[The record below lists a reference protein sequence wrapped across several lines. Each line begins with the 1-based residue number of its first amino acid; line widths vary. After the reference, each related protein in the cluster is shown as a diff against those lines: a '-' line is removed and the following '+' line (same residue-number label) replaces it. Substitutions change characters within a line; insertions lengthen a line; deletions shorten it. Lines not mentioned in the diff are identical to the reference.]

1 MRLQQRGRVTV
12 LCRGRE
18 LRGAVRPL
26 SGILAARR
34 YGEYVQDMLRL
45 LLPCDAVIAPG
56 DRISLSGTPYV
67 CVHARS
73 LPGHI
78 QADVRR
84 CAR

>member
-18 LRGAVRPL
+18 LRCAVRPL
-26 SGILAARR
+26 SGILAAHR

-45 LLPCDAVIAPG
+45 LLPCDAAVSPG
-56 DRISLSGTPYV
+56 DKMSVSGAPYV
-67 CVHARS
+67 CVYVRS

-78 QADVRR
+78 QADLRR